1 MESTNHNAYK
11 PIHYAL
17 GLDMALDPISLN
29 FLPKDFAQVLVYS
42 GYSLV
47 RMTIGIIISYI
58 FAISYGVIA
67 ARNKKAEKIMMPILD
82 ILQSVPILGF
92 FPAAIFFFI
101 ALFNHSWVGVEM
113 AAIFLIF
120 TSQSWN
126 LAFAVYESVSS
137 IPSDLEE
144 ASGSFSI
151 KGWKKFKTLYL
162 PAAIPKLIY
171 NGILSWATG
180 WYYLVAA
187 ELISIGS
194 QQYTLNGIGS
204 YLAKSTSAGDYQGT
218 IFGLVVLVLMILLVD
233 IIVWKPLRRYANRF
247 KYETVSSEDEPQ
259 RNVPDPRFTW
269 IRRNLAILQVRPTG
283 LTHVIPTSRLRPIV
297 TTVRH
302 VTEEPKIVQRHRR
315 SIYITIGAV
324 VAISFVATGWVFL
337 VGIASYPATIS
348 SDLRKP
354 DIASAASQIP
364 VDLAY
369 SLLRLLAA
377 YLISVAWIL
386 PLALKLAGKARSFGR
401 LIFIMEIIAS
411 LPATALF
418 PLIVLGTMNLPGGLE
433 LTSIILTMTGMQWY
447 ILFNVL
453 GAVKAIPSDL
463 TEVAKAYNIKG
474 WQKLKKLIFPAILPS
489 FITGSITAWGGGW
502 NALVLSEY
510 ITYSNKT
517 MAVPGIG
524 ALMNKAAY
532 ELGSV
537 SLLTIL
543 IIVMVSVVVGL
554 NRTVWKR
561 LYKITFSKYRLDY

>member
-1 MESTNHNAYK
+1 
-11 PIHYAL
+11 
-17 GLDMALDPISLN
+17 MALDLTSLN
-29 FLPKDFAQVLVYS
+29 FFPKDYAHVLVYS

-47 RMTIGIIISYI
+47 RMAIGMIISYI
-58 FAISYGVIA
+58 FAVSYGVIA
-67 ARNKKAEKIMMPILD
+67 AKNKKAEKIMMPVLD

-101 ALFNHSWVGVEM
+101 AIFNGSWIGVEM

-120 TSQSWN
+120 TSQAWN

-144 ASGSFSI
+144 VSGSFGV
-151 KGWKKFKTLYL
+151 KGWKKFRTLYL

-171 NGILSWATG
+171 NGILSWASG

-194 QQYTLNGIGS
+194 KQYTLHGIGS

-218 IFGLVVLVLMILLVD
+218 VFGLVVLVSMIVFVD
-233 IIVWKPLRRYANRF
+233 LILWKPLRKYANRF
-247 KYETVSSEDEPQ
+247 KYESVSSEEDTPK
-259 RNVPDPRFTW
+259 NIPDPRFTW
-269 IRRNLAILQVRPTG
+269 IRRNLSMLQVRQHD
-283 LTHVIPTSRLRPIV
+283 LVHVIPTNRLRPIV

-302 VTEEPKIVQRHRR
+302 VTEEPKIIQRHRR
-315 SIYITIGAV
+315 DITIAIIAV
-324 VAISFVATGWVFL
+324 VSISLAVTGWVFL
-337 VGIASYPATIS
+337 VGLASYPATVS
-348 SDLRKP
+348 SDLKKP
-354 DIASAASQIP
+354 EIASVASQIP
-364 VDLAY
+364 IDLAY

-386 PLALKLAGKARSFGR
+386 PLALKLASKPRSFGR
-401 LIFIMEIIAS
+401 LIFIMEIVAS

-463 TEVAKAYNIKG
+463 TEVAKSYNIKG
-474 WQKLKKLIFPAILPS
+474 WQKLKKLVFPAILPS

-517 MAVPGIG
+517 MTVPGIG
-524 ALMNKAAY
+524 MLMNKAAY

-543 IIVMVSVVVGL
+543 IIVMVAVVVGL
-554 NRTVWKR
+554 NRTIWKR

>member
-1 MESTNHNAYK
+1 MN
-11 PIHYAL
+11 
-17 GLDMALDPISLN
+17 LDPTTLN
-29 FLPKDFAQVLVYS
+29 FIPKDYAQVLIYS

-47 RMTIGIIISYI
+47 RMMIGMIISYV
-58 FAISYGVIA
+58 FAISYGIIA
-67 ARNKKAEKIMMPILD
+67 ARNKKAEKVMMPILD

-101 ALFNHSWVGVEM
+101 AVFNQSWVGVEM

-137 IPSDLEE
+137 VPSDLEE

-151 KGWKKFKTLYL
+151 KGWKKVKTLYL

-194 QQYTLNGIGS
+194 QQYTLEGIGS
-204 YLAKSTSAGDYQGT
+204 YLANSTSSGDYQGT
-218 IFGLVVLVLMILLVD
+218 IFGLVVLVCMIVFVD
-233 IIVWKPLRRYANRF
+233 LILWKPLRRYANRF
-247 KYETVSSEDEPQ
+247 KYESVSSEEEP
-259 RNVPDPRFTW
+259 RKNVPDPRFTW
-269 IRRNLAILQVRPTG
+269 IRRNLAMLQVRPSN

-297 TTVRH
+297 STVKY
-302 VTEEPKIVQRHRR
+302 VTEEPKIIQRHRR
-315 SIYITIGAV
+315 DIIIAIIATVAVSLVITSW
-324 VAISFVATGWVFL
+324 VAL
-337 VGIASYPATIS
+337 VGIASFPATVS
-348 SDLRKP
+348 NDLKKP
-354 DIASAASQIP
+354 DIAAATSQIP
-364 VDLAY
+364 VDLGY

-386 PLALKLAGKARSFGR
+386 PLALKLAGKPRSFGR
-401 LIFIMEIIAS
+401 LVFIMEIVAS

-433 LTSIILTMTGMQWY
+433 FTSIVLTMTGMQWY

-453 GAVKAIPSDL
+453 GAVKAIPEDL
-463 TEVAKAYNIKG
+463 NEAAKAYNIKG
-474 WQKLKKLIFPAILPS
+474 FEKLKKLIFPAILPS

-517 MAVPGIG
+517 MSVPGIG

-532 ELGSV
+532 EIGSV
-537 SLLTIL
+537 SLLTVL
-543 IIVMVSVVVGL
+543 IIVMVAVVVGL
-554 NRTVWKR
+554 NRTIWKR

>member
-1 MESTNHNAYK
+1 MT
-11 PIHYAL
+11 
-17 GLDMALDPISLN
+17 LDLTLLN

-47 RMTIGIIISYI
+47 RMMIGMIISYI

-67 ARNKKAEKIMMPILD
+67 ARNKKAEKVMMPFLD

-101 ALFNHSWVGVEM
+101 ALFNQSWIGIEM

-120 TSQSWN
+120 TSQAWN

-144 ASGSFSI
+144 VSGSFSI

-162 PAAIPKLIY
+162 PASIPKLIY
-171 NGILSWATG
+171 NGILSWSTG

-194 QQYTLNGIGS
+194 KQYTLHGIGS
-204 YLAKSTSAGDYQGT
+204 YLARSTSVGDYQGT
-218 IFGLVVLVLMILLVD
+218 IFGLVVLVCMILFIDL
-233 IIVWKPLRRYANRF
+233 ILWKPLRRYANRF
-247 KYETVSSEDEPQ
+247 KYESVSSEEEPHK
-259 RNVPDPRFTW
+259 NIPDPRFTW
-269 IRRNLAILQVRPTG
+269 IRRNLAILQVRPSD
-283 LTHVIPTSRLRPIV
+283 LTHVIPTSKLKPIV

-302 VTEEPKIVQRHRR
+302 VTEEPKIIQRHRR
-315 SIYITIGAV
+315 DITIAIIAV
-324 VAISFVATGWVFL
+324 VAVSFVITGWAAL
-337 VGIASYPATIS
+337 VGIVSFPVTVS
-348 SDLRKP
+348 NDLKKP
-354 DIASAASQIP
+354 DIAAAASQIP
-364 VDLAY
+364 LDLGY
-369 SLLRLLAA
+369 SLLRLLVA
-377 YLISVAWIL
+377 YMISVAWIL
-386 PLALKLAGKARSFGR
+386 PLALKLAGKPRSFGS
-401 LIFIMEIIAS
+401 LIFIMEIVAS

-453 GAVKAIPSDL
+453 GAVKAIPADL
-463 TEVAKAYNIKG
+463 TEAAKAYNIKG
-474 WQKLKKLIFPAILPS
+474 WEKLKKLIFPAILPS

-517 MAVPGIG
+517 MSVPGIG

-532 ELGSV
+532 EIGSV
-537 SLLTIL
+537 SLLTVL

>member
-1 MESTNHNAYK
+1 MV
-11 PIHYAL
+11 
-17 GLDMALDPISLN
+17 LDPILSS
-29 FLPKDFAQVLVYS
+29 FLPKDFVHVLVDS

-47 RMTIGIIISYI
+47 RMTIGIIVSYI
-58 FAISYGVIA
+58 FAISYGVVA

-101 ALFNHSWVGVEM
+101 ALFNQSWVGVEM

-120 TSQSWN
+120 TSQAWN

-144 ASGSFSI
+144 ASGSFGV

-194 QQYTLNGIGS
+194 KQYTLPGIGS

-218 IFGLVVLVLMILLVD
+218 IFGLAVLVCIILFVD
-233 IIVWKPLRRYANRF
+233 LILWKPLRRYAGRF
-247 KYETVSSEDEPQ
+247 KYESMSSEDEPHK
-259 RNVPDPRFTW
+259 NLPDPRFTW
-269 IRRNLAILQVRPTG
+269 IRRNLALLQVRRAG

-297 TTVRH
+297 TTVKH
-302 VTEEPKIVQRHRR
+302 VTEEPKIIQRHRR
-315 SIYITIGAV
+315 NIIIAIIAV
-324 VAISFVATGWVFL
+324 IAVSLVVTGWVAL
-337 VGIASYPATIS
+337 VGIASFPATVS
-348 SDLRKP
+348 NDLKKP

-364 VDLAY
+364 VDLGY

-386 PLALKLAGKARSFGR
+386 PLALKLAGKPRSFGG
-401 LIFIMEIIAS
+401 LIFIMEIVAS

-433 LTSIILTMTGMQWY
+433 LTSVILTMTGMQWY

-453 GAVKAIPSDL
+453 GAVRSIPADL
-463 TEVAKAYNIKG
+463 TEAAKAYNIKG
-474 WQKLKKLIFPAILPS
+474 WEKLKKLIFPAILPS

-517 MAVPGIG
+517 MSVPGIG

-532 ELGSV
+532 EIGSV
-537 SLLTIL
+537 SLLAVL
-543 IIVMVSVVVGL
+543 IIVMVAVVVGL
-554 NRTVWKR
+554 NRTLWKR
-561 LYKITFSKYRLDY
+561 LYKIMFSKYRLDY

>member
-1 MESTNHNAYK
+1 
-11 PIHYAL
+11 
-17 GLDMALDPISLN
+17 MALDLFSLY
-29 FLPKDFAQVLVYS
+29 FLPKDFGHVLVYS
-42 GYSLV
+42 GYSLI
-47 RMTIGIIISYI
+47 RMMIGIIISYV
-58 FAISYGVIA
+58 FAIIYGVVA
-67 ARNKKAEKIMMPILD
+67 ARNKKAEKVMMPVLD

-101 ALFNHSWVGVEM
+101 ALFNQSWIGVEM

-120 TSQSWN
+120 TTQAWN
-126 LAFAVYESVSS
+126 LAFSVYESVSS

-144 ASGSFSI
+144 VAGSFSI
-151 KGWKKFKTLYL
+151 KGWKKFRTLYL
-162 PAAIPKLIY
+162 PASIPKLIY
-171 NGILSWATG
+171 NGILSWASG

-194 QQYTLNGIGS
+194 KQYTLHGIGS
-204 YLAKSTSAGDYQGT
+204 YLAQSTSAGDYQGT
-218 IFGLVVLVLMILLVD
+218 VLGLTVLVCMIVFIDLIL
-233 IIVWKPLRRYANRF
+233 WKPLRRYANRF
-247 KYETVSSEDEPQ
+247 KYESLSSEDEPH
-259 RNVPDPRFTW
+259 RNIADPRFTW
-269 IRRNLAILQVRPTG
+269 IRRNLTILQVKPPD
-283 LTHVIPTSRLRPIV
+283 LAHVIPTNKLRPIV

-302 VTEEPKIVQRHRR
+302 VAEEPKIIQRHRR
-315 SIYITIGAV
+315 NITIAV
-324 VAISFVATGWVFL
+324 IVIIAISFVVTGWVAL
-337 VGIASYPATIS
+337 VGIASFPTTVS
-348 SDLRKP
+348 SDLKKP
-354 DIASAASQIP
+354 DIAAVASHIP
-364 VDLAY
+364 VDLGY

-386 PLALKLAGKARSFGR
+386 PLALRLAGKPRSFGR

-418 PLIVLGTMNLPGGLE
+418 PLIVLGTINLPGGLE

-463 TEVAKAYNIKG
+463 MEAAKAYNMKG
-474 WQKLKKLIFPAILPS
+474 WEKLKKLIFPAILPS

-510 ITYSNKT
+510 ITYSNQT
-517 MAVPGIG
+517 MSVPGIG
-524 ALMNKAAY
+524 ALMDKASY

-537 SLLTIL
+537 SLLTVL
-543 IIVMVSVVVGL
+543 IIIMVAVVVGL

-561 LYKITFSKYRLDY
+561 LYKITFSKYRLDN

>member
-1 MESTNHNAYK
+1 MDPT
-11 PIHYAL
+11 P
-17 GLDMALDPISLN
+17 LDFI
-29 FLPKDFAQVLVYS
+29 PKDFAHVLLYS
-42 GYSLV
+42 GYSLA
-47 RMTIGIIISYI
+47 RMTIGIIISYA

-67 ARNKKAEKIMMPILD
+67 ARNKKAEKIMMPVLD

-101 ALFNHSWVGVEM
+101 ALFNQSWVGVEM

-120 TSQSWN
+120 TSQAWN

-144 ASGSFSI
+144 VSGSFSI
-151 KGWKKFKTLYL
+151 KGWKKFKTLYF

-187 ELISIGS
+187 ELISIGAK
-194 QQYTLNGIGS
+194 QYTLHGIGS
-204 YLAKSTSAGDYQGT
+204 YLARSTSSGDYQGT
-218 IFGLVVLVLMILLVD
+218 IFGLIVLVCMILLVD
-233 IIVWKPLRRYANRF
+233 LILWKPLRRYAGRF
-247 KYETVSSEDEPQ
+247 KYESVSSEEEPHKTI
-259 RNVPDPRFTW
+259 PDPRFTW
-269 IRRNLAILQVRPTG
+269 IRRNLAMLQVRPSG

-302 VTEEPKIVQRHRR
+302 VTEEPKIIQRYRR
-315 SIYITIGAV
+315 NIT
-324 VAISFVATGWVFL
+324 VAIIAVIGVTLVVTSWAAL
-337 VGIASYPATIS
+337 VGIVSFPATVS
-348 SDLRKP
+348 NDLKKP
-354 DIASAASQIP
+354 DIAAAASQIP
-364 VDLAY
+364 IDLGY

-386 PLALKLAGKARSFGR
+386 PLALKLAGKPRSFGS
-401 LIFIMEIIAS
+401 LIFIMEIVAS

-418 PLIVLGTMNLPGGLE
+418 PLIVLGTMSLPGGLE
-433 LTSIILTMTGMQWY
+433 LTSIVLTMTGMQWY

-453 GAVKAIPSDL
+453 GAVKAIPADL
-463 TEVAKAYNIKG
+463 NEAAKAYNIKG
-474 WQKLKKLIFPAILPS
+474 LQKLRKLIFPAILPS

-517 MAVPGIG
+517 MSVPGIG

-532 ELGSV
+532 EIGSV
-537 SLLTIL
+537 SLLTVL
-543 IIVMVSVVVGL
+543 IIVMVAVVVGL
-554 NRTVWKR
+554 NRTLWKR
-561 LYKITFSKYRLDY
+561 LYKTTFSKYRLDY

>member
-1 MESTNHNAYK
+1 M
-11 PIHYAL
+11 P
-17 GLDMALDPISLN
+17 LDLISLN
-29 FLPKDFAQVLVYS
+29 FLTKDFAQVLTYA
-42 GYSLV
+42 GYSLI
-47 RMTIGIIISYI
+47 RMMIGMVVSYI

-67 ARNKKAEKIMMPILD
+67 AKNKKAEKVMMPVLD

-101 ALFNHSWVGVEM
+101 ALFNQSWIGVEM

-120 TSQSWN
+120 TSQAWN

-151 KGWKKFKTLYL
+151 KGWKKFTTLYL

-194 QQYTLNGIGS
+194 KQYVLNGIGS

-218 IFGLVVLVLMILLVD
+218 ILGLIVLVFVILFVD
-233 IIVWKPLRRYANRF
+233 VILWKPLRKYANRF
-247 KYETVSSEDEPQ
+247 KYESVSSEEEPR
-259 RNVPDPRFTW
+259 RNLHDPRFTW
-269 IRRNLAILQVRPTG
+269 IRRNLSILQVRPSD
-283 LTHVIPTSRLRPIV
+283 LTYVIPASRLKSIV

-302 VTEEPKIVQRHRR
+302 ATEEPKIIQRYRR
-315 SIYITIGAV
+315 DILVSIIAV
-324 VAISFVATGWVFL
+324 LAVSFVVTGWVFL
-337 VGIASYPATIS
+337 VGIASFPATVS
-348 SDLRKP
+348 SDLKKP
-354 DIASAASQIP
+354 EIASVASQIP
-364 VDLAY
+364 ADLGY

-377 YLISVAWIL
+377 YLISIAWIL
-386 PLALKLAGKARSFGR
+386 PLALKLAGKPRSFGT
-401 LIFIMEIIAS
+401 LIFIMEIVAS

-453 GAVKAIPSDL
+453 GAVKAIPADL
-463 TEVAKAYNIKG
+463 IEAAKAYNIKG
-474 WQKLKKLIFPAILPS
+474 WEKLKKLIFPAILPS

-510 ITYSNKT
+510 ITYSNQT
-517 MAVPGIG
+517 MSVPGIG

-532 ELGSV
+532 EIGSV
-537 SLLTIL
+537 SLLTVL
-543 IIVMVSVVVGL
+543 IIVMVVVVVGL
-554 NRTVWKR
+554 NRTIWKR

>member
-1 MESTNHNAYK
+1 
-11 PIHYAL
+11 
-17 GLDMALDPISLN
+17 MALDPTSLN
-29 FLPKDFAQVLVYS
+29 FIPKDFAQVLVYS

-67 ARNKKAEKIMMPILD
+67 ARNKKAEKVMMPILD

-101 ALFNHSWVGVEM
+101 AIFNGSWIGVEM

-120 TSQSWN
+120 TSQAWN

-151 KGWKKFKTLYL
+151 KGWKKFRTLYL
-162 PAAIPKLIY
+162 PASIPKLIY

-194 QQYTLNGIGS
+194 HQYTLNGIGS
-204 YLAKSTSAGDYQGT
+204 YLAKSTSSGDYQGT
-218 IFGLVVLVLMILLVD
+218 IFGLIVLVVMIVFIDLIL
-233 IIVWKPLRRYANRF
+233 WRPLRRYAGRF
-247 KYETVSSEDEPQ
+247 KYESMSSEDEPQ
-259 RNVPDPRFTW
+259 KNIPDPRFTW
-269 IRRNLAILQVRPTG
+269 IRRNLSMLQVRQHDLVHG
-283 LTHVIPTSRLRPIV
+283 IPTSRLRPIV
-297 TTVRH
+297 TTVRY
-302 VTEEPKIVQRHRR
+302 VTEEPKIIQRHRR
-315 SIYITIGAV
+315 NISIAIIAV
-324 VAISFVATGWVFL
+324 VAVSLVVTGWVFL
-337 VGIASYPATIS
+337 VGIASFPATVS
-348 SDLRKP
+348 SDLKRP
-354 DIASAASQIP
+354 DIASAASKIP
-364 VDLAY
+364 IDLAY

-386 PLALKLAGKARSFGR
+386 PLALKLAGKPRSFGS
-401 LIFIMEIIAS
+401 LIFIMEIVAS

-463 TEVAKAYNIKG
+463 SEVAKAYNIKG
-474 WQKLKKLIFPAILPS
+474 WQKLKKLVFPAILPS

-517 MAVPGIG
+517 MSVPGIG
-524 ALMNKAAY
+524 ALMDKAAY
-532 ELGSV
+532 QIGNV
-537 SLLTIL
+537 SLLAVL
-543 IIVMVSVVVGL
+543 IIVMVAVVVGL